1 MPENIPSLDD
11 YSQIFKAL
19 SEPMR
24 LRILNLLMQRESLCV
39 CQLVEHLQAGQS
51 LISRH
56 LSYLKNTGWVDSYRQ
71 GAWMHYQINEERL
84 DTINSTLF
92 KSLLSQFDESRE
104 DLQRLQSENQAIP
117 TCQISR

>member
-1 MPENIPSLDD
+1 MPQSLDD

-24 LRILNLLMQRESLCV
+24 LRILNLLMQRDSLCV

-56 LSYLKNTGWVDSYRQ
+56 LSYLKNTGWVDASRK
-71 GAWMHYQINEERL
+71 GAWMHYHIRPEKLEL
-84 DTINSTLF
+84 INSKSFKTLMAGF
-92 KSLLSQFDESRE
+92 TESSDDLLRLNGESCSGT
-104 DLQRLQSENQAIP
+104 L
-117 TCQISR
+117 C